1 MTNSSRT
8 TYVGTAPF
16 LTAAGARAVLDAAL
30 AEAARI
36 GVPQCVAVVDAG
48 GHLLAFGRS
57 DGARIGSISI
67 AQSKAISAATR
78 KRPTAEEGG
87 GDTLTAIRLALAAD
101 RVTGIGGGLPLEIEG
116 HVVGAIGVS
125 SGTVDEDTTV
135 ARARRR
141 RAGRGLPAL
150 GPVAWAMQQV
160 ASGKTW
166 QSTVALCAQLET
178 TAPNR
183 PGST

>member
-1 MTNSSRT
+1 MSDSLRT
-8 TYVGTAPF
+8 TYVAPALF

-36 GVPQCVAVVDAG
+36 GIPQCVAVVDAG

-67 AQSKAISAATR
+67 AQTKAVSAATR

-87 GDTLTAIRLALAAD
+87 GDPITTIRLALAAE
-101 RVTGIGGGLPLEIEG
+101 RLTGIGGGLPLVVDG

-125 SGTVDEDTTV
+125 SGTVEQDTTV
-135 ARARRR
+135 AQ
-141 RAGRGLPAL
+141 AGLAVL
-150 GPVAWAMQQV
+150 A
-160 ASGKTW
+160 
-166 QSTVALCAQLET
+166 
-178 TAPNR
+178 
-183 PGST
+183 